1 MLAHCGL
8 DFEPQCLRF
17 HETKRAIRTASSEQV
32 RQPMSASAIGYWRNF
47 ERELAPLRCS
57 LGNCLERFA
66 TVERSHRAMASM
78 HAARKHAPPRTP
90 RVVLSCAVSAVLY
103 AGITARAVPS
113 AIADDTLGEI
123 VVTAR
128 KRTEN
133 VQDVPQNVDVFTAQ
147 NIKDLSIV
155 RFEDFVALSPSISM
169 ISTGPGGQRI
179 TIRGASDGSTANYGF
194 SNGSTTGYLVDDLA
208 LDFYGHDPD
217 LHLYDIE
224 RIEVLNGPQG
234 TLFGPGALAGAV
246 RIITNKPDP
255 KTFSAGVEFD
265 GGTIAGGAKNWS
277 YQGYANIPLI
287 EGITALRVSAFS
299 VREGGYI
306 DNVLATRSWVNG
318 VTSTNAQWAGSNFN
332 VRDILGGRIAL
343 LQNIGEDWRISVT
356 GNYQQQNYR
365 GSWEDDSTNV
375 GPRQV
380 RQFAP
385 RRRLQLRAISGVAP
399 RWRCGHRRPHLR
411 RWSLLAGF
419 HEAV

>member
-1 MLAHCGL
+1 
-8 DFEPQCLRF
+8 
-17 HETKRAIRTASSEQV
+17 
-32 RQPMSASAIGYWRNF
+32 
-47 ERELAPLRCS
+47 
-57 LGNCLERFA
+57 
-66 TVERSHRAMASM
+66 
-78 HAARKHAPPRTP
+78 
-90 RVVLSCAVSAVLY
+90 VLSCAVSAVLY

-113 AIADDTLGEI
+113 AIADDTLAEI

-147 NIKDLSIV
+147 NIKDLGIV

-179 TIRGASDGSTANYGF
+179 TIRAPRTAAPRTTDSATAQPRAISSTISRWISTGMIPTCICTTSSGSRCSTGRREPCSVPGPWRVPYASSRTSPIQKPSAPALNST
-194 SNGSTTGYLVDDLA
+194 
-208 LDFYGHDPD
+208 GH
-217 LHLYDIE
+217 HCG
-224 RIEVLNGPQG
+224 R
-234 TLFGPGALAGAV
+234 
-246 RIITNKPDP
+246 
-255 KTFSAGVEFD
+255 
-265 GGTIAGGAKNWS
+265 AKNWS

-343 LQNIGEDWRISVT
+343 LQNIGEDWHISVT

-365 GSWEDDSTNV
+365 GSWEDDPTNV
-375 GPRQV
+375 GRGKCGSSPPPAVTTTRDFWSCTSMAMWASATSSTSV
-380 RQFAP
+380 VSP
-385 RRRLQLRAISGVAP
+385 RRP
-399 RWRCGHRRPHLR
+399 P
-411 RWSLLAGF
+411 
-419 HEAV
+419 